1 MATYSHRSATEGLPK
16 SFTNYLRVLFDILDE
31 ERTGF
36 IRLTDV
42 ESRWEGEMDG
52 LPPGV
57 PDALRKV
64 CPPSGKLSFERFVG
78 GLKIALLRSK
88 KEPMVAPPQ
97 SEPQYSRPDL
107 LSNTVSSKPSESA
120 FTRVRPLS
128 PPTDPPPPPA
138 RSTSHHHPQ
147 PLTKSLRAYHSTT
160 AAVQPNNALI
170 KQRTISMPQLIPA
183 PDSNPGNHL
192 DNPYHPG
199 SYGNRLPRQ
208 ELPVRDREEI
218 VNALKSW
225 QRGRME
231 NGENVTNRWS
241 GEGRASIASTSAL
254 QEFGN
259 INITQHNIDTS
270 RSSR

>member
-1 MATYSHRSATEGLPK
+1 M
-16 SFTNYLRVLFDILDE
+16 
-31 ERTGF
+31 
-36 IRLTDV
+36 
-42 ESRWEGEMDG
+42 
-52 LPPGV
+52 
-57 PDALRKV
+57 
-64 CPPSGKLSFERFVG
+64 
-78 GLKIALLRSK
+78 
-88 KEPMVAPPQ
+88 
-97 SEPQYSRPDL
+97 
-107 LSNTVSSKPSESA
+107 SSKPSESA

-183 PDSNPGNHL
+183 PDTNPGNHL

-259 INITQHNIDTS
+259 INITQYNIDTCRPHCCVVHNLFYGNPRAGGDCQTS
-270 RSSR
+270 PCHVVRPVYVCEGRRWWLNQGCGGYSDGSDVYHTYTRIHTHTHV